1 MEQLAIAIG
10 QLTPK
15 NSPSDPRTPEQMP
28 GSERPAEAMASIP
41 APGEMPPALPP
52 TVLGRVAEQSEESE
66 FARSD
71 ASFRKSNVSRRRS
84 RKSSGDGR
92 ASQALD
98 RFLAGRDPQSSQ
110 YGMMNELEEH
120 HAFRLIQARRT
131 GRAHSET
138 KKLRTRSRE
147 TPAQPVAR
155 NDSHSPSPQRRALT
169 ITSRAG
175 AEDKE
180 VMLSRVR
187 RVSLEDLRNN
197 YDAVLVSRAKLP
209 TSTWQTEDATA
220 LTRVAWCLL
229 CVTGLLTFRDGR
241 FWRLLS
247 WLSFAIIPGC
257 ATLALASFSLTVGA
271 DVSVVVTLCCFAFG
285 VLMATVSLKHA
296 GISLLLGPSEAALDE
311 HLGFLCSDCRS
322 GATALQPNL
331 ASLFTPY
338 NLNAK
343 DLCRPG
349 KKPYVNLCYFFYT
362 ALRHKS
368 QRSEKPLSEV
378 RRRGWLPARLVEGLQ
393 AGDKL

>member
-1 MEQLAIAIG
+1 MAQLDEHGHSICGVSTISIGLTTSTSDREMPAVAFARLAKEAEPNEWMAKIQESLQNIELSVSAQAASMEQLAIAIG

-311 HLGFLCSDCRS
+311 YAAEAGFLRDWWKVS
-322 GATALQPNL
+322 
-331 ASLFTPY
+331 
-338 NLNAK
+338 
-343 DLCRPG
+343 
-349 KKPYVNLCYFFYT
+349 
-362 ALRHKS
+362 
-368 QRSEKPLSEV
+368 
-378 RRRGWLPARLVEGLQ
+378 RR
-393 AGDKL
+393 